1 MRARGAAR
9 YARAMASRVER
20 ECELYRRILELDV
33 QQDLG
38 PFLAEALRLIVEVT
52 GARLGYLELYEDG
65 PRWSASQGMTDE
77 EVAGARAVM
86 SRGII
91 AEALATGQTIVTP
104 SALLDPRFQERRS
117 VQQGKIEAV
126 LCAPVGSDPPIGVL
140 YLQDASNGTFSDED
154 RALVELFARHLA
166 PLAGRLLVRATTEP
180 DPTAPLRARLQLDGI
195 VGRSQALADLLHQVS
210 LVAPLDVSVLLT
222 GESGTGKSQVARL
235 VHDNSPRTG
244 RPLVELNCAA
254 IPETLIESELFGA
267 LPGAHSTATRKI
279 DGKVAAA
286 AGGTLFLDEVGE
298 LSLAAQAK
306 LLQLLQSKDYYPLG
320 GNRAVRA
327 DVRILAATNVDLQA
341 AVAAR
346 RFRQDLLY
354 RLEVLPIFV
363 PTLAQRRED
372 IALLAKFF
380 CREACVRHGLA
391 VVDLTIGAI
400 RAAESAEWPG
410 NVRQLAHVI
419 EAGAIRAAGEGAKRV
434 ERRHLFPQ
442 AETSTAVEQLTFQEA
457 TRRFQAGFL
466 RDALEEADWSVT
478 DVAEQL
484 DLARS
489 HVYHLIKAF
498 GLEKR

>member
-1 MRARGAAR
+1 MTRD
-9 YARAMASRVER
+9 RVER

-33 QQDLG
+33 QEDLG
-38 PFLAEALRLIVEVT
+38 PLLAEALGLIREIT
-52 GARLGYLELYEDG
+52 GARLGYLELYEEG
-65 PRWSASQGMTDE
+65 PRWSVSQGMTDQ
-77 EVAGARAVM
+77 EVAGARAVL

-117 VQQGKIEAV
+117 VQHGQIAAV

-140 YLQDASNGTFSDED
+140 YLQDAGGGMFSDED
-154 RALVELFARHLA
+154 RAMAELFTRHLA
-166 PLAGRLLVRATTEP
+166 PLADRLLVRATTES
-180 DPTAPLRARLQLDGI
+180 DPTGPFRETLALEGVI
-195 VGRSQALADLLHQVS
+195 GRSHALGDLLRQVS

-235 VHDNSPRTG
+235 VHDNSPRAG
-244 RPLVELNCAA
+244 RPFVELNCAA
-254 IPETLIESELFGA
+254 MPETLIESELFGS

-286 AGGTLFLDEVGE
+286 EGGTLFLDEVGD
-298 LSLAAQAK
+298 LSSPAQAK
-306 LLQLLQSKDYYPLG
+306 LLQLLQSKSYFPLG
-320 GNRAVRA
+320 ASRAVRA
-327 DVRILAATNVDLQA
+327 DVRIIAATNVDLQA
-341 AVAAR
+341 AVAER

-354 RLEVLPIFV
+354 RLEVLPIYV

-372 IALLAKFF
+372 VALLAKYF

-391 VVDLTIGAI
+391 VVELSGAAI
-400 RAAESAEWPG
+400 RAAEAAEWPG
-410 NVRQLAHVI
+410 NVRQLAHVV

-434 ERRHLFPQ
+434 ERRHLFPK
-442 AETSTAVEQLTFQEA
+442 STDPASATDHLTFQEA
-457 TRRFQAGFL
+457 TRRFQATL
-466 RDALEEADWSVT
+466 IREALEEANWSVVE
-478 DVAEQL
+478 VAERL

-498 GLEKR
+498 GLERE

>member
-1 MRARGAAR
+1 
-9 YARAMASRVER
+9 MASERVER

-33 QQDLG
+33 QQDLE
-38 PFLAEALRLIVEVT
+38 PLLAEALGLIVELT
-52 GARLGYLELYEDG
+52 GARLGYLELYENER
-65 PRWSASQGMTDE
+65 RWSVSQSMSDE
-77 EVAGARAVM
+77 EVAGARAVT

-104 SALLDPRFQERRS
+104 SAILDPRFHERRS
-117 VQQGKIEAV
+117 VQRGQIEAV
-126 LCAPVGSDPPIGVL
+126 LCAPVGTDPPTGVL
-140 YLQDASNGTFSDED
+140 YLQDAGEGMFSDDD
-154 RALVELFARHLA
+154 RAMAELFARHLA
-166 PLAGRLLVRATTEP
+166 PLADRLLVRATTES
-180 DPTAPLRARLQLDGI
+180 DPTAPFRARLQLDGV
-195 VGRSQALADLLHQVS
+195 VGRSQALGDLLRQVS

-235 VHDNSPRTG
+235 IHDNSPRSG
-244 RPLVELNCAA
+244 RPFLEINCAA

-286 AGGTLFLDEVGE
+286 EGGTLFLDEVGE
-298 LSLAAQAK
+298 LSPSAQAK
-306 LLQLLQSKDYYPLG
+306 LLQVLQSRSYYPLG

-327 DVRILAATNVDLQA
+327 DVRIIAATNADLQT
-341 AVAAR
+341 AVVDR

-391 VVDLTIGAI
+391 VVELTNGAI
-400 RAAESAEWPG
+400 RAAEAAEWPG

-419 EAGAIRAAGEGAKRV
+419 EAGAIRAAGEGAKRI
-434 ERRHLFPQ
+434 ERRHLFPP
-442 AETSTAVEQLTFQEA
+442 ATEAAAPPEPLTFQEA
-457 TRRFQAGFL
+457 TRRFQAAFV
-466 RDALEEADWSVT
+466 RDALEESSWN
-478 DVAEQL
+478 VAEVAERL

-498 GLEKR
+498 GLEKD